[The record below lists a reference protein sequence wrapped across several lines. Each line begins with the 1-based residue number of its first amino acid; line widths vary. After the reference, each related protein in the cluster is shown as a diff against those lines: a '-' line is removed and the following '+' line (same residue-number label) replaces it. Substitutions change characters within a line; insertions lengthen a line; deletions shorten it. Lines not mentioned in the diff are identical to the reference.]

1 MSVVLTKNL
10 FFFLSMQVCLRV
22 GKPASRSALQIR
34 FAGCKGVLCVDPR
47 LRGLQICIRPS
58 MKKFESPH
66 RRLELLQTS
75 RPQAVYLNQQTIMLL
90 SNLGVPDEIFL
101 HLQKRMLDSLAGR

>member
-1 MSVVLTKNL
+1 M
-10 FFFLSMQVCLRV
+10 V
-22 GKPASRSALQIR
+22 GKPTSTSALQIR
-34 FAGCKGVLCVDPR
+34 FAGCKGVLCVDTN
-47 LRGLQICIRPS
+47 LRGNQMCVRPS

-66 RRLELLQTS
+66 TRLELLQTS

-101 HLQKRMLDSLAGR
+101 NLQQKMLDSLAGIFLWPA

>member
-1 MSVVLTKNL
+1 L
-10 FFFLSMQVCLRV
+10 V
-22 GKPASRSALQIR
+22 GKPTFTSALQIR
-34 FAGCKGVLCVDPR
+34 FAGCKGVLCVDPN
-47 LRGLQICIRPS
+47 LRASQMCIRPS

-101 HLQKRMLDSLAGR
+101 NLQQKMLDNLAGTLAVLGT

>member
-1 MSVVLTKNL
+1 M
-10 FFFLSMQVCLRV
+10 V
-22 GKPASRSALQIR
+22 GKPLHTSALQIR
-34 FAGCKGVLCVDPR
+34 FAGCKGVLCVDR
-47 LRGLQICIRPS
+47 NLRESQVCVRPS

-101 HLQKRMLDSLAGR
+101 NLQRKMLDSLAGIC